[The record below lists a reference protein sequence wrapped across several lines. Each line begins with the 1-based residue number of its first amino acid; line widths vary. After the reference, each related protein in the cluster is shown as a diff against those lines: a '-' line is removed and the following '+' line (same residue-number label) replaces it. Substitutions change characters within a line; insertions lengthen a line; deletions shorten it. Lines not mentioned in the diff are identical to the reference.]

1 MRKNFTLLFLLGIF
15 GLFTTNLFAQQDAT
29 IDPANI
35 RYWIGEGENEVVF
48 IVNWAEPDTAL
59 AWGYRFAAE
68 SVTIKDVMDGIAAA
82 DYRFSYDAT
91 ESEFGYW
98 LNDLFFNDGFLDL
111 SLTEP
116 MWVSYLVNGD
126 PSWNTFDAQ
135 TLVNGDYVKW
145 GDTYCGTMIDP
156 DNWIYVWEKEVAA
169 VYPLADEAKI
179 DPSEILYWVGEG
191 QRELVFAV
199 NWNNP
204 NKCLAWGYRFND
216 AIILVKDVMDA
227 IAEAD
232 GRFSYDA
239 SMGYVSDITFD
250 EGDMHLSLSGMY
262 FMYNVNGFTAPL
274 NYDAMPVDAGSFIK
288 WGDESCGTE
297 IAPWTYVWTQEVEPV
312 SVYTA
317 VNELQNSNLSIYP
330 NPAVNETFV
339 TIENAGLNTIS
350 VYDVQGR
357 MVSTE
362 SVEAVASE
370 QVRISTETL
379 NAGVYFITVSSDSAV
394 RTAKLV
400 VK

>member
-35 RYWIGEGENEVVF
+35 RYWIGEGENQVVF

-239 SMGYVSDITFD
+239 SMGYVSELRKERLPLRLGRGGKDRRRRPQGA
-250 EGDMHLSLSGMY
+250 ER
-262 FMYNVNGFTAPL
+262 NV
-274 NYDAMPVDAGSFIK
+274 
-288 WGDESCGTE
+288 
-297 IAPWTYVWTQEVEPV
+297 
-312 SVYTA
+312 
-317 VNELQNSNLSIYP
+317 
-330 NPAVNETFV
+330 
-339 TIENAGLNTIS
+339 
-350 VYDVQGR
+350 
-357 MVSTE
+357 
-362 SVEAVASE
+362 
-370 QVRISTETL
+370 
-379 NAGVYFITVSSDSAV
+379 
-394 RTAKLV
+394 
-400 VK
+400 